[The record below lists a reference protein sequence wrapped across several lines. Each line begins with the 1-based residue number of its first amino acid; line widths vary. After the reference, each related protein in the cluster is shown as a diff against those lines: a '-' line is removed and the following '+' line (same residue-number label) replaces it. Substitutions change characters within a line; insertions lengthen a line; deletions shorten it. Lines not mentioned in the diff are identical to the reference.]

1 LGALLDEVM
10 PNHDVHEVHSLWV
23 PAGREAAYQAVL
35 ALSAREVRLF
45 GPLMMLRTFGRSRRA
60 FDPRAPLLGE
70 LLKVGFMPL
79 GERPGEEIVVGA
91 IGRFWSPFGNRP
103 QRVEDFTDFDE
114 PGFAK
119 AALNFTVRPEGAGSR
134 ITTETRIASADPA
147 ATRKFRRYWLLI
159 RLGSGAIRRSWLKAI
174 RRRLVHAE
182 GIEERAQDPV
192 HEPDDDRGADVGP
205 EPVDREVRR
214 DPLGEGE
221 HRDVEDEVEE
231 PERDHDQRQRQDR
244 EDRFHDRVRDP
255 EYRGAEEQRSPAVD
269 RDAVEEPVDHDQGDD
284 VDAPSDERPD
294 NESLPHRGGV

>member
-10 PNHDVHEVHSLWV
+10 PNHDVNEVHSLWV

-35 ALSAREVRLF
+35 AVSAREVRLF
-45 GPLMMLRTFGRSRRA
+45 GPLMMLRSFGRSRRA

-70 LLKVGFMPL
+70 MLKVGFMPL

-103 QRVEDFTDFDE
+103 KRVEDFTAFDE
-114 PGFAK
+114 PGYAK

-134 ITTETRIASADPA
+134 ITTETRIAGTDA
-147 ATRKFRRYWLLI
+147 AAKRKFRRYWLLI

-174 RRRLVHAE
+174 RRRLGGLLHAD
-182 GIEERAQDPV
+182 GVEERAQDPV

-214 DPLGEGE
+214 DPLREGE
-221 HRDVEDEVEE
+221 HQDVEREVRQ
-231 PERDHDQRQRQDR
+231 PERDDDQRERQYG
-244 EDRFHDRVRDP
+244 EDRLDDRVRDP
-255 EYRGAEEQRSPAVD
+255 EHRRAE
-269 RDAVEEPVDHDQGDD
+269 
-284 VDAPSDERPD
+284 
-294 NESLPHRGGV
+294 